1 MAKKQILLITLCPRK
16 SGMENNIGI
25 EILALSL
32 DLDVSEIQN
41 NSDINNLPE
50 WDSLSHIKIV
60 LAIEEK
66 LERNLTTEEIIDISD
81 VNSINK
87 LFNRGCV

>member
-1 MAKKQILLITLCPRK
+1 
-16 SGMENNIGI
+16 MESNIGI

-32 DLDVSEIQN
+32 DLDASEIQN
-41 NSDINNLPE
+41 NSGINNLPE
-50 WDSLSHIKIV
+50 WDSLNHIKIV

>member
-1 MAKKQILLITLCPRK
+1 
-16 SGMENNIGI
+16 MENNIGK

-60 LAIEEK
+60 MAIEAK
-66 LERNLTTEEIIDISD
+66 LQRELTTDEIIAISD
-81 VNSINK
+81 VYSINK
-87 LFNRGCV
+87 LFN

>member
-1 MAKKQILLITLCPRK
+1 M
-16 SGMENNIGI
+16 GNNIGI

-32 DLDVSEIQN
+32 DLDVSEIRN

-66 LERNLTTEEIIDISD
+66 LERDLTTEEIIDISD

>member
-1 MAKKQILLITLCPRK
+1 
-16 SGMENNIGI
+16 MEYKLGI
-25 EILALSL
+25 EILELSL
-32 DLDVSEIQN
+32 DLDASEIQN
-41 NSDINNLPE
+41 NSGINNLPE
-50 WDSLSHIKIV
+50 WDSLNHIKIV

>member
-1 MAKKQILLITLCPRK
+1 MV
-16 SGMENNIGI
+16 NNIGI

-32 DLDVSEIQN
+32 NLDASEIQN
-41 NSDINNLPE
+41 NSGINNLPE
-50 WDSLSHIKIV
+50 WDSLNHIKIV

-87 LFNRGCV
+87 LFIEVVYDEEYK

>member
-1 MAKKQILLITLCPRK
+1 
-16 SGMENNIGI
+16 MENNIGI

-87 LFNRGCV
+87 LFIEVVYDEEYK

>member
-1 MAKKQILLITLCPRK
+1 M
-16 SGMENNIGI
+16 GNNIGI

-32 DLDVSEIQN
+32 DLDVSEIRN

-66 LERNLTTEEIIDISD
+66 LERDLTTEEIIDISD

-87 LFNRGCV
+87 LLIEVVYDE

>member
-1 MAKKQILLITLCPRK
+1 
-16 SGMENNIGI
+16 MESNIGI

-32 DLDVSEIQN
+32 DLDASEIQN

>member
-1 MAKKQILLITLCPRK
+1 M
-16 SGMENNIGI
+16 GNNIGI

-32 DLDVSEIQN
+32 DLDVSEIRN

-66 LERNLTTEEIIDISD
+66 LERDLTTEEIIGISD

>member
-1 MAKKQILLITLCPRK
+1 
-16 SGMENNIGI
+16 MENNIGI

>member
-1 MAKKQILLITLCPRK
+1 
-16 SGMENNIGI
+16 MENNIGI

-32 DLDVSEIQN
+32 DLDASEIQN
-41 NSDINNLPE
+41 NSGINNLPE
-50 WDSLSHIKIV
+50 WDSLNHIKIV

-87 LFNRGCV
+87 LFIEVVYDEEYK

>member
-1 MAKKQILLITLCPRK
+1 
-16 SGMENNIGI
+16 MENNIGK

-41 NSDINNLPE
+41 NSDINNLLE

-60 LAIEEK
+60 MAIEAK
-66 LERNLTTEEIIDISD
+66 LQRELTTDEIIAISD
-81 VNSINK
+81 VDSINK
-87 LFNRGCV
+87 LFN

>member
-1 MAKKQILLITLCPRK
+1 
-16 SGMENNIGI
+16 MENNIGI

-41 NSDINNLPE
+41 NSGINNLPE
-50 WDSLSHIKIV
+50 WDSLNHIKIV

>member
-1 MAKKQILLITLCPRK
+1 
-16 SGMENNIGI
+16 MESNIGI

-32 DLDVSEIQN
+32 DLDASEIQN
-41 NSDINNLPE
+41 NSGINNLPE
-50 WDSLSHIKIV
+50 WDSLNHIKIV

-87 LFNRGCV
+87 LFIEVVYDEEYK

>member
-1 MAKKQILLITLCPRK
+1 
-16 SGMENNIGI
+16 MENNIGI

-32 DLDVSEIQN
+32 NLDASEIQN
-41 NSDINNLPE
+41 NSGINNLPE
-50 WDSLSHIKIV
+50 WDSLNHIKIV

-87 LFNRGCV
+87 LFIEVVYDEEYK

>member
-1 MAKKQILLITLCPRK
+1 
-16 SGMENNIGI
+16 MESNIGI

-32 DLDVSEIQN
+32 DLDASEIQN
-41 NSDINNLPE
+41 NSGINNLPE
-50 WDSLSHIKIV
+50 WDRLNHIKIV